1 MSYVGIG
8 TTEPNH
14 TLEVKGQVFISN
26 VEQGSTTNLVP
37 FEIHSDYT
45 GRSSAILKGARQ
57 FRLRATPSTTPLSN
71 VNVDM
76 GIESTGGDYF
86 YISNPVVD
94 TPLGSNAAFRIT
106 QAGDVTIGD
115 DLSVTG
121 TISTSSGIKSG
132 NSLLYTDGTYTNIY
146 SNVGIGTTDPQK
158 RLHVEGDAWFTRT
171 LTASNIVGGSP
182 LTLSSD
188 SLVKIEGPGGLNVT
202 KSMTADVLYT
212 GTITPSKLN
221 TSDVLYLEKENYTV
235 NQLVGGPEK
244 NSAIIDTQGRLFMKG
259 NNSDGQLGLGYTGG
273 IFSEYIRTAL
283 NITDSI
289 TRVACGLYH
298 TMIIAGGKVYG
309 TGYNYYGQLGIR
321 TSGFNTNKNT
331 FTANATPMTNASEIA
346 CGAYHTMI
354 VANGTVSGTGYN
366 VNGQLGIGSTISKT
380 TFTANATPVTN
391 ATQIACGSYH
401 TTIVANGTVS
411 GTGDNYFGQL
421 GIGSSGFSAN
431 KTTFTANTTPVTNVS
446 QIACGTGYTMI
457 IDTNG
462 TVSGTGANNFG
473 QLGIGSSGFGADKNT
488 FTANA
493 TPVTNVS
500 KIACGNYHTMII
512 DTNGTVSGTGG
523 NEYGQL
529 GFGNISNVQQT
540 TFAASTTPVTNV
552 NQIACNQYFSII
564 ASINGNSVYDTN
576 ETGIFV
582 EDTGA
587 ETRVGVGI
595 PIPVYQLELSENS
608 AAKPG
613 SSAWTIPSDRRI
625 KEDIIDANLDTCLEN
640 VKKLKLRYF
649 KLRDDIV
656 KLDPMFNDSHKLGW
670 IAQEVEEVLPK
681 CVTTVPEQYGLLG
694 VKNLD
699 VDQIYVNMFGA
710 IQKLIKEN
718 EDYRSRIEVLKNKS

>member
-391 ATQIACGSYH
+391 ATQIACGNDY

-411 GTGDNYFGQL
+411 GTGFNYH
-421 GIGSSGFSAN
+421 
-431 KTTFTANTTPVTNVS
+431 
-446 QIACGTGYTMI
+446 
-457 IDTNG
+457 
-462 TVSGTGANNFG
+462 G

-500 KIACGNYHTMII
+500 KIACGFLHTMII
-512 DTNGTVSGTGG
+512 DTNGTVSGTGF
-523 NEYGQL
+523 NYYGQL
-529 GFGNISNVQQT
+529 GIGSSGIGANKNTFTVTPKFNVSQIACGSDNTMIIAEGGTVSGTGYNYFGVLGIGTGTLSVT
-540 TFAASTTPVTNV
+540 TFTANATPVTNATQV
-552 NQIACNQYFSII
+552 ACGGYHTNILKANVIYTTNRVQAIFEEEIA
-564 ASINGNSVYDTN
+564 
-576 ETGIFV
+576 TG
-582 EDTGA
+582 
-587 ETRVGVGI
+587 TRVGIGI
-595 PIPVYQLELSENS
+595 TNPRYQLQLSKNS
-608 AAKPG
+608 AAKPT
-613 SSAWTIPSDRRI
+613 SSAWTILSDRRI
-625 KEDIIDANLDTCLEN
+625 KEDIVDADLDTCLEN
-640 VKKLKLRYF
+640 VKNLKLHYF

-710 IQKLIKEN
+710 IQKLVKEN
-718 EDYRSRIEVLKNKS
+718 EELKVDVESLENK

>member
-462 TVSGTGANNFG
+462 TVSGTG
-473 QLGIGSSGFGADKNT
+473 
-488 FTANA
+488 
-493 TPVTNVS
+493 
-500 KIACGNYHTMII
+500 
-512 DTNGTVSGTGG
+512 G

-625 KEDIIDANLDTCLEN
+625 KEDIVDADLDTCLEN